1 MGSNGQFDVLRPS
14 TDSGRRAYV
23 DFAFGLDYLSL
34 NSGLLRLMH
43 EAMSAHGLSCLLINN
58 SSVNGAIEAARKGSL
73 RPLVYLDL
81 CSGPGTVFQQ
91 LLRTM
96 ADAGVH
102 ALCDPR
108 TLEWTFK
115 ANSHPALEKAGL
127 PLPPSVI
134 LKRTDPDRDLT
145 SEELARLGDRC
156 VIKPSFGVAGLG
168 AVIGVAPT
176 RAQIASA
183 RDYNRQDDWLI
194 QKMMSWTKFGDR
206 QAYIRAYNILGY
218 RTLMWWNNEKGY
230 SSLTWDDLQ
239 RHDLLPAVEM
249 IDRIAAVTGVEFFST
264 EIAIT
269 ADAGQAPTQSR
280 FCLIDY
286 VNDQCD
292 IDPHAHPGRS
302 PPESW
307 VRWIC
312 ERLAEFTWRKKHDLP
327 PSREGTLYLAD
338 AD

>member
-1 MGSNGQFDVLRPS
+1 MDFNGQLEILRPS
-14 TDSGRRAYV
+14 NGTGRRAYV
-23 DFAFGLDYLSL
+23 DFVFGLDYLSL
-34 NSGLLRLMH
+34 NSGLLRLINQ
-43 EAMSAHGLSCLLINN
+43 AMAAYGLSCLLVNN
-58 SSVNGAIEAARKGSL
+58 SSVHAAIESVRKGSL

-81 CSGPGTVFQQ
+81 CSSPGSVFQS

-102 ALCDPR
+102 SLCDPR

-145 SEELARLGDRC
+145 PDELSRLGNRC

-176 RAQIASA
+176 LAQITAA

-194 QKMMSWTKFGDR
+194 QKMMTWTHFGDR
-206 QAYIRAYNILGY
+206 QAYLRAYNILGY
-218 RTLMWWNNEKGY
+218 RTLMWWNNETGY
-230 SSLTWDDLQ
+230 SSLTWEDL
-239 RHDLLPAVEM
+239 RRYDLLPTVEM
-249 IDRIAAVTGVEFFST
+249 IDRIAGVTGVEFFST

-269 ADAGQAPTQSR
+269 SQDGAAPVQNR

-307 VRWIC
+307 VRWVC
-312 ERLAEFTWRKKHDLP
+312 HRLAEFTWRKKRDLP
-327 PSREGTLYLAD
+327 PSGEGTLFLAD
-338 AD
+338 

>member
-1 MGSNGQFDVLRPS
+1 MGINGQFDVLRPS
-14 TDSGRRAYV
+14 ADTGRRAYV
-23 DFAFGLDYLSL
+23 DFAFGLNYLSL

-43 EAMSAHGLSCLLINN
+43 EAMSAYGLSCLLINN
-58 SSVNGAIEAARKGSL
+58 SSVNGAIEAVRKGSL

-81 CSGPGTVFQQ
+81 CSNPGNPFLA
-91 LLRTM
+91 LLQAM
-96 ADAGVH
+96 SEAGLH
-102 ALCDPR
+102 TLCDPR
-108 TLEWTFK
+108 ALKWTYK
-115 ANSHPALEKAGL
+115 AVSHPALQEAGL
-127 PLPPSVI
+127 PLPPSLI
-134 LKRTDPDRDLT
+134 LKKDDPDRDLT

-176 RAQIASA
+176 RQQIAAA
-183 RDYNRQDDWLI
+183 RDFNRQDDWLI
-194 QKMMSWTKFGDR
+194 QKMMSWTKFGER
-206 QAYIRAYNILGY
+206 QAYIRAYNVLGY
-218 RTLMWWNNEKGY
+218 RTLMWWNNETGY

-239 RHDLLPAVEM
+239 RHDLLPTVEM

-264 EIAIT
+264 EIAIS
-269 ADAGQAPTQSR
+269 ADAGEARTQSR

-302 PPESW
+302 PPETW

-312 ERLAEFTWRKKHDLP
+312 HRMAEFTWRKKRDLP
-327 PSREGTLYLAD
+327 ASGEGTLYLAD
-338 AD
+338 AG